1 MTQKGVEVELKH
13 RLEAKELAEYQDY
26 LEYLETAL
34 GYPRATAHIPNPL
47 QKTTESLEKELNQNI
62 YSRDNVIKKIP
73 KKEIKRV
80 RSTNTY
86 SVTKVKARN
95 FLTNVL
101 DNRVKETDFQN
112 RLFVIDCYS
121 FIILY
126 LNPFYLERKFEN
138 SIERDYVT
146 AMWNL
151 MMPPALYNFI
161 YQEENFKTLNKLKL
175 KFQDTNEIIK
185 TFLDD
190 NSQLEI
196 LKDYLIKYAKSYQ
209 FLYGNLF
216 LKYFARID
224 DYGIESKTNF
234 DNFYKSYLSQKNIF
248 EWQQNSFF
256 NVQNKN
262 ENNLTLLNLNEID
275 VQDVDFE
282 KLNEI
287 KEKEDKTTEIDGTV
301 KEKIKRRKNDENK
314 KTKTKRK
321 KTKTQ
326 RTTN

>member
-1 MTQKGVEVELKH
+1 M
-13 RLEAKELAEYQDY
+13 
-26 LEYLETAL
+26 
-34 GYPRATAHIPNPL
+34 
-47 QKTTESLEKELNQNI
+47 ESPEKELNQNI
-62 YSRDNVIKKIP
+62 YSSNNVIKKIP

-80 RSTNTY
+80 RSTNNY
-86 SVTKVKARN
+86 SVRKVKARN
-95 FLTNVL
+95 FLTNVSY
-101 DNRVKETDFQN
+101 NRVKETDFQN
-112 RLFVIDCYS
+112 RSFVIDCYS

-138 SIERDYVT
+138 NIDRDYVN

-161 YQEENFKTLNKLKL
+161 YQEENFKTLNKLKF

-185 TFLDD
+185 TFLDN

-216 LKYFARID
+216 PKYFGRID

-248 EWQQNSFF
+248 AWQQNSFF

-262 ENNLTLLNLNEID
+262 ENNSTSLNLDEID

-287 KEKEDKTTEIDGTV
+287 KEKQDKTTEIDGTV
-301 KEKIKRRKNDENK
+301 KEKIKRKNDEKKNK
-314 KTKTKRK
+314 SEKNQK
-321 KTKTQ
+321 KP
-326 RTTN
+326 